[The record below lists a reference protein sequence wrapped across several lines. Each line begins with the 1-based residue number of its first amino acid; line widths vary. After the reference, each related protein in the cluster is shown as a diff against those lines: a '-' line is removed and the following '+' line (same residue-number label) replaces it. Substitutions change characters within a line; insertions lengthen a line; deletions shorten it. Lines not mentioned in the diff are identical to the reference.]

1 MFGRKKDELELYLR
15 RVLGCSISNLAI
27 YKQVFVHRSVV
38 GVDINGIK
46 NSNERLE
53 YLGDAILGAV
63 VAEFLYKKYPL
74 ANEGFLSNMR
84 SRLVSREH
92 LNRLGKKIGLDKFAI
107 VNEHQVPHSI
117 NGDIFEAFVG
127 ALFLDKGFE
136 KTKKIII
143 NRIFEHYVDIEA
155 IAKEDKNYKGKL
167 ITFVQKHRQTLEY
180 KTVKEFKLSEGK
192 REYLVYLFIDNKFV
206 SEGSASSIKA
216 AQQNAAMI
224 ACEKLNL

>member
-53 YLGDAILGAV
+53 YLGDAVLGAV

-127 ALFLDKGFE
+127 ALFLDKAPGLRFC
-136 KTKKIII
+136 
-143 NRIFEHYVDIEA
+143 
-155 IAKEDKNYKGKL
+155 
-167 ITFVQKHRQTLEY
+167 TLY
-180 KTVKEFKLSEGK
+180 PS
-192 REYLVYLFIDNKFV
+192 
-206 SEGSASSIKA
+206 
-216 AQQNAAMI
+216 
-224 ACEKLNL
+224 

>member
-53 YLGDAILGAV
+53 YLGDAVLGAV

-136 KTKKIII
+136 KAKKMII

-180 KTVKEFKLSEGK
+180 KTIKEIKLSEGK
-192 REYLVYLFIDNKFV
+192 KEYLVYLFIDDKFV

-216 AQQNAAMI
+216 AQQYAAMV
-224 ACEKLNL
+224 ACEELNL